1 MKCLKYLK
9 KIFFSKFRFDLLTIK
24 NPSQTG
30 TRNQRLIIKN
40 ILAYLVF
47 IKTSLEFF
55 IFPSQGKLQLKS
67 DTFTNSSRLL
77 LKLCIRNK
85 ILLKMFW
92 DWHSFLIW
100 RLSNSLL
107 LSEIDTILPKLFLP
121 EMSPRN
127 YRSQS
132 LILEFLSKKVL

>member
-1 MKCLKYLK
+1 MFEISKKKY
-9 KIFFSKFRFDLLTIK
+9 FFSKFKFDLLTIK

-47 IKTSLEFF
+47 IKTLLKFF

-67 DTFTNSSRLL
+67 DTFTNTSRWVL

-85 ILLKMFW
+85 ILLKMF
-92 DWHSFLIW
+92 
-100 RLSNSLL
+100 
-107 LSEIDTILPKLFLP
+107 
-121 EMSPRN
+121 
-127 YRSQS
+127 
-132 LILEFLSKKVL
+132 